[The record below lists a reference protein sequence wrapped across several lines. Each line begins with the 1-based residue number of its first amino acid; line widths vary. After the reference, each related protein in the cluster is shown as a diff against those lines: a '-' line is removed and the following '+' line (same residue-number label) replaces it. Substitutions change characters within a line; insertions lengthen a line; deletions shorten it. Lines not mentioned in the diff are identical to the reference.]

1 MYETSTVE
9 DFGSRE
15 DFENNFF
22 EICAVA
28 DLAKVL
34 LRKSKVCGF
43 EVFILSLCLS
53 PPPLFHISVESLA
66 AAASPLV
73 PVYAFTQTKSDNIR
87 HVSDCRILSM

>member
-66 AAASPLV
+66 AAASQSMLLLRPRN
-73 PVYAFTQTKSDNIR
+73 TTSDMYLT
-87 HVSDCRILSM
+87 VE